1 MALCDSSVRMVHY
14 SIDAETHRCLGNRN
28 DGYAIDGSKF

>member
-1 MALCDSSVRMVHY
+1 MMSY

-28 DGYAIDGSKF
+28 DGKTIDGKKY